1 MAFFKKDRT
10 TKVVDEFELDCS
22 KLYECLTHCDFSRR
36 IEVDIEPTSRI
47 FPVVEILN
55 RVIDERQTSTSA
67 SLTEL
72 DGTVNN
78 LSKMTSIRKML
89 VNIGE
94 QSTQLGSMAA
104 QAEQLGAAT
113 SQVANSAANSA
124 TFVEKAASTATLGG
138 EKIQQAIEFVE
149 FSFDEFSKV
158 SQQVQEVLNSMKEIE
173 EIVGVIAGVADQTNL
188 LALNA
193 AIEAARAGEH
203 GRGFAVVADEV
214 RKLAE
219 HTKESVTDIRQKI
232 VGLSENSQE
241 TTNNISALSITMQK
255 GKSIMQEAAES
266 LQGIIHNFGA
276 IAEDIQNIAA
286 GSEEQSA
293 AVQDAASSISTIAS
307 GAEEIEQVAKVT
319 GQGIYDISQAL
330 QKIRTEQVAR
340 VPYLGTHQALELYKT
355 DHSLWTWRIY
365 NMILGFDP
373 LKSSDVGNH
382 HECRLGHWVD
392 SHNSEKCRNLP
403 AFRRLEAPHKR
414 VHELAREAAVAYEQG
429 NIVKAEQ
436 ILERMG
442 QASSD
447 VVGILED
454 LQWACQ
460 SENSKLEDL

>member
-22 KLYECLTHCDFSRR
+22 KLYECLIHCDFSQR

-55 RVIDERQTSTSA
+55 RVIDERQNSASA

-94 QSTQLGSMAA
+94 QSTQLGSIAA

-124 TFVEKAASTATLGG
+124 TFVEKAASTATAGG

-149 FSFDEFSKV
+149 YSFDEFSKV

-266 LQGIIHNFGA
+266 LQGIIHNFGV
-276 IAEDIQNIAA
+276 IAEDIQNIAS

-293 AVQDAASSISTIAS
+293 AVQDAASSVSTIAS
-307 GAEEIEQVAKVT
+307 AAEEIEQVAKAT

-340 VPYLGTHQALELYKT
+340 VPHLGTHQALELYKT

-373 LKSSDVGNH
+373 MKSSEVGNH
-382 HECRLGHWVD
+382 HECRLGHWVE
-392 SHNSEKCRNLP
+392 SHNSEKCRTLP
-403 AFRRLEAPHKR
+403 AFRQLEAPHKR

-442 QASSD
+442 QASGE
-447 VVGILED
+447 VVGILEE
-454 LQWACQ
+454 LQQTCQ
-460 SENSKLEDL
+460 V